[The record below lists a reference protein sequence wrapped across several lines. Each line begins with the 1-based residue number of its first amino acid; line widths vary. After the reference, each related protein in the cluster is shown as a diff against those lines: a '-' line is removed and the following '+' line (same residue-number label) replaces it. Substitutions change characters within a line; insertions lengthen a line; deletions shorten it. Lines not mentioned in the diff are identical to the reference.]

1 MVASVL
7 EVQDLYFA
15 YDNNRKIL
23 DGISFSIGPGEIM
36 CIFGPNGCGKTTM
49 LDCILGL
56 NRVEKGK
63 IFIEGRSIS
72 DMKIEEVAKSVA
84 YVPQKH
90 EHTFGY
96 TVLEMVLMG
105 RTVHTNMFDSPGEDD
120 IVVALD
126 CLKKVGMYGF
136 KDRVFNNLSGGE
148 VQLVKLARALA
159 QQTNLIVFDEPTAH
173 LDFRHELNVI
183 KYMTKLIKDSNN
195 TMSMVMATHFPNHA
209 FYLESQG
216 VKTTVAM
223 MENGRF
229 GAIGRPGE
237 VLNED
242 NMSRIFKIRT
252 KVFKNLEKDTVL
264 NYMIPLDFSDGGQWN
279 EC

>member
-1 MVASVL
+1 MAFI
-7 EVQDLYFA
+7 EVKDLNFSYEES
-15 YDNNRKIL
+15 RKVL
-23 DGISFSIGPGEIM
+23 DGINFSVNKGEIL

-56 NRVEKGK
+56 NKVEKGEILIDGKSMSDLTIEK
-63 IFIEGRSIS
+63 IAQ
-72 DMKIEEVAKSVA
+72 MVA

-105 RTVHTNMFDSPGEDD
+105 RTAHTSIFDSPGKEDME
-120 IVVALD
+120 IAID
-126 CLKKVGMYGF
+126 CLKRVGMYGF
-136 KDRVFNNLSGGE
+136 KDRIFNNLSGGE

-183 KYMTKLIKDSNN
+183 KYMSSLIKDSNKQ
-195 TMSMVMATHFPNHA
+195 MSMIMATHFPNHA
-209 FYLESQG
+209 FYLENQG
-216 VKTTVAM
+216 IPTSVAM
-223 MENGRF
+223 MGDGVFYAKGKAE
-229 GAIGRPGE
+229 E

-242 NMSRIFKIRT
+242 NMKRIFKIKTR
-252 KVFKNLEKDTVL
+252 VFKNVEEDSIF

-279 EC
+279 EI

>member
-1 MVASVL
+1 MAFI
-7 EVQDLYFA
+7 EVKDLNFSYEES
-15 YDNNRKIL
+15 RKVL
-23 DGISFSIGPGEIM
+23 DGINFSVNKGEIL

-56 NRVEKGK
+56 NKVEKGEILIDGKSMSDLTIEK
-63 IFIEGRSIS
+63 IAQ
-72 DMKIEEVAKSVA
+72 MVA

-105 RTVHTNMFDSPGEDD
+105 RTAHTSIFDSPGNEDME
-120 IVVALD
+120 IAID
-126 CLKKVGMYGF
+126 CLKRVGMYGF
-136 KDRVFNNLSGGE
+136 KDRIFNNLSGGE

-183 KYMTKLIKDSNN
+183 KYMSSLIKDSNKQ
-195 TMSMVMATHFPNHA
+195 MSMIMATHFPNHA
-209 FYLESQG
+209 FYLENQG
-216 VKTTVAM
+216 ISTSVAM
-223 MENGRF
+223 MGDGVFYAKGKAED
-229 GAIGRPGE
+229 

-242 NMSRIFKIRT
+242 NMKRIFKIKTR
-252 KVFKNLEKDTVL
+252 VFKNVEEDSIF

-279 EC
+279 EI